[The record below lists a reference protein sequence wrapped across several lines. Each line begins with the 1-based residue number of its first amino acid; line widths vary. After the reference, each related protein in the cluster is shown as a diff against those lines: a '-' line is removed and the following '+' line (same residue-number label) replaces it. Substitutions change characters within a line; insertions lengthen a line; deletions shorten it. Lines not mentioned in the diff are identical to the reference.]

1 MQRYVSDELTH
12 FVGRAKKNRPDEQ
25 FRLLLKIIRS
35 GTICWPVVD
44 PEFWGNM
51 YNVRLPVDRPNEPP
65 TIGFTMACFCDI
77 PVADL
82 GLHRAKYSD
91 FGLAFKRQF
100 LVQRGA
106 KPVLYV
112 PEDGQ
117 IRWGPSMKPVGPTFK
132 MMKRYVVDFL
142 NDLRKRPDLRL
153 NDLEGVQT
161 FVVLHLL
168 GYIKEFNSSLSDDA
182 DENYYM
188 EREWRVVGGVQFTL
202 EDISRIIVPKDYAK
216 RFRDE
221 VPEYYGQ
228 VSFVD

>member
-1 MQRYVSDELTH
+1 M
-12 FVGRAKKNRPDEQ
+12 
-25 FRLLLKIIRS
+25 
-35 GTICWPVVD
+35 
-44 PEFWGNM
+44 
-51 YNVRLPVDRPNEPP
+51 
-65 TIGFTMACFCDI
+65 
-77 PVADL
+77 
-82 GLHRAKYSD
+82 
-91 FGLAFKRQF
+91 
-100 LVQRGA
+100 
-106 KPVLYV
+106 LYV